1 MAKSPTWNETPR
13 ADRAWDDPK
22 RGKMPRKMDVEAEE
36 GAEDQARALRE
47 QRRGAAGER
56 SAE

>member
-13 ADRAWDDPK
+13 AERAWNDPK
-22 RGKMPRKMDVEAEE
+22 RGKMPGKMDVEAE
-36 GAEDQARALRE
+36 GAEDQARALQE